1 MISAEEKTD
10 ESDTSDSESS
20 DAEKTENNP
29 INGELR
35 ILSCSVRNENIKLH
49 ACMHRKTRA

>member
-20 DAEKTENNP
+20 DEEKTENNP
-29 INGELR
+29 MDGELR
-35 ILSCSVRNENIKLH
+35 ILSYKVRNENVK
-49 ACMHRKTRA
+49 